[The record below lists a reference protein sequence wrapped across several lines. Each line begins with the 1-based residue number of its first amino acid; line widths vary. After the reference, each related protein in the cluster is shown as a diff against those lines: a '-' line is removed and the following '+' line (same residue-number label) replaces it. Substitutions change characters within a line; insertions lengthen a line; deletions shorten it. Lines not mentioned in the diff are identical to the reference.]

1 LNRIFL
7 MFIGLVFTG
16 VSPLVS
22 YTSMDPH
29 AIYFEKHLP
38 VVISKLEEKDFKGPI
53 GSIMAQR
60 ALARQVLE
68 DSLSKKPE
76 NSCAGISKGGFN
88 SAIANEV
95 LRDYNLNVGSIR
107 DSSGDGPFFYFKG
120 PQANIASTVIIAKL
134 FDFYV
139 TKFMHQKEKKT
150 WFMAK
155 EVSKGIHQNP
165 DSFELNHKFYCQLDP
180 DKIAKK
186 SCGIFG
192 PGGAAAENIL
202 KRSQINGTMPKN

>member
-1 LNRIFL
+1 
-7 MFIGLVFTG
+7 MFMAVVITG
-16 VSPLVS
+16 VSPIVS

-38 VVISKLEEKDFKGPI
+38 VVISKLEKDFKGPI
-53 GSIMAQR
+53 GPIMAQR

-120 PQANIASTVIIAKL
+120 PQANIASTIIIAKL

-139 TKFMHQKEKKT
+139 GKFMHKEDKKT

-155 EVSKGIHQNP
+155 ETSKGIYLNP
-165 DSFELNHKFYCQLDP
+165 DSFELNHKFHCILQP
-180 DKIAKK
+180 DRIVKK
-186 SCGIFG
+186 SSEIFG
-192 PGGAAAENIL
+192 PGNPSTDDII
-202 KRSQINGTMPKN
+202 KRSKINGTMQKN